1 MSKFSLDDGDL
12 GGNSN
17 IQRRPPWKIGTNF
30 DRQLLCA
37 NIYKQWRRA
46 ECTSNKVSQSHL
58 FHSSEI
64 QKFHQRQLS
73 RWKTERSRRPPV
85 PAIAGLRMVPGP
97 TGLSDAGGGLGA
109 TPNRQIRQRSQH
121 KTSSLQL
128 PFLGA
133 GLRGHRC
140 PSSGLEGVEQL
151 HKPPIPHAR
160 CSYREGVS
168 VPGGGH
174 CDSSVL
180 AQPNVVS
187 PLTDH
192 TYCATSAHS
201 NRQNRAPNSFPESR
215 GDKES
220 KMEAVCLED
229 IWGESLRARRWP
241 ERACLQYKFCLAAST
256 MSTYNRYITKFHELC
271 RNQQVKVF
279 DEPTLV
285 LFLCD
290 IADGSDR
297 PKSALNC
304 ARAALSHMFLAYG
317 LSNPLS
323 DPWVCHLITAL
334 IKSGTSEA
342 RTRSNVIP
350 VAPIRELFSTWPPNS
365 QLDTKRLRLK
375 CITTLA
381 LALMLRPSDIAPRG
395 TSYCPSSGV
404 SAAMTF
410 KRSHIQFWDDGTASV
425 TFHGIKNDT
434 LRDGFI
440 VALNPSSCA
449 AVCPVAALKEY
460 LARTANV
467 CPSPDSPVFVT
478 LRRPYNG
485 LSAQAVAN
493 ILNEALSLVG
503 LHNTFSAKDFRP
515 TGATVQVQ
523 EGVDPKT
530 VMKVGRWKT
539 ESVFFYHYVHSQPP
553 VEFSDNVLLS

>member
-1 MSKFSLDDGDL
+1 
-12 GGNSN
+12 
-17 IQRRPPWKIGTNF
+17 
-30 DRQLLCA
+30 
-37 NIYKQWRRA
+37 
-46 ECTSNKVSQSHL
+46 
-58 FHSSEI
+58 
-64 QKFHQRQLS
+64 
-73 RWKTERSRRPPV
+73 
-85 PAIAGLRMVPGP
+85 
-97 TGLSDAGGGLGA
+97 
-109 TPNRQIRQRSQH
+109 
-121 KTSSLQL
+121 
-128 PFLGA
+128 
-133 GLRGHRC
+133 
-140 PSSGLEGVEQL
+140 
-151 HKPPIPHAR
+151 
-160 CSYREGVS
+160 
-168 VPGGGH
+168 
-174 CDSSVL
+174 
-180 AQPNVVS
+180 
-187 PLTDH
+187 
-192 TYCATSAHS
+192 
-201 NRQNRAPNSFPESR
+201 
-215 GDKES
+215 
-220 KMEAVCLED
+220 
-229 IWGESLRARRWP
+229 
-241 ERACLQYKFCLAAST
+241 

-350 VAPIRELFSTWPPNS
+350 VAPIRELFPTWPPNS

-460 LARTANV
+460 LARTADV
-467 CPSPDSPVFVT
+467 CPSPDSPVFVA

-503 LHNTFSAKDFRP
+503 LHDTFSAKDFRP

-539 ESVFFYHYVHSQPP
+539 ESVFFYHYVHFQPP

>member
-1 MSKFSLDDGDL
+1 
-12 GGNSN
+12 
-17 IQRRPPWKIGTNF
+17 
-30 DRQLLCA
+30 
-37 NIYKQWRRA
+37 
-46 ECTSNKVSQSHL
+46 
-58 FHSSEI
+58 
-64 QKFHQRQLS
+64 
-73 RWKTERSRRPPV
+73 
-85 PAIAGLRMVPGP
+85 
-97 TGLSDAGGGLGA
+97 
-109 TPNRQIRQRSQH
+109 
-121 KTSSLQL
+121 
-128 PFLGA
+128 
-133 GLRGHRC
+133 
-140 PSSGLEGVEQL
+140 
-151 HKPPIPHAR
+151 
-160 CSYREGVS
+160 
-168 VPGGGH
+168 
-174 CDSSVL
+174 
-180 AQPNVVS
+180 
-187 PLTDH
+187 
-192 TYCATSAHS
+192 
-201 NRQNRAPNSFPESR
+201 
-215 GDKES
+215 
-220 KMEAVCLED
+220 
-229 IWGESLRARRWP
+229 
-241 ERACLQYKFCLAAST
+241 
-256 MSTYNRYITKFHELC
+256 MSTYNRYISKFHELC

-317 LSNPLS
+317 QSNPLS

-350 VAPIRELFSTWPPNS
+350 VAPIRELFSTWPHNS

-410 KRSHIQFWDDGTASV
+410 KRSHIRFWDDGTASV

-460 LARTANV
+460 LARTADV
-467 CPSPDSPVFVT
+467 CPSPDSPVFVA

-539 ESVFFYHYVHSQPP
+539 ESVFFDHYVHSQPP